1 MTKSDESLSLRICL
15 VGPSY
20 PYRGGISHYNTRLAL
35 ELRKKHEVYL
45 VNYKRLYP
53 EILFPGKTQFD
64 ESKNPFLIESDRII
78 DSINPLSW
86 LKAAFR
92 IARFNPDI
100 VIVQWWH
107 PFFTP
112 ALVKIC
118 TILRVLGK
126 GKIIFI
132 CHNVVPHERSIL
144 DGILTRIAFIAVDA
158 FLVQSNEDRDNL
170 LYIKK
175 RAHFILHPLPLFD
188 FFKRGDINR
197 LQARENIK
205 SGDKNLILFFGYI
218 RPYKGLKYLLE
229 AMPSIMEKIKIHLYV
244 VGEFY
249 QDSTFYKDF
258 VKENDLTGNVTFVD
272 RYVDNDEVEN
282 YFVASDLVVLPYVS
296 ATQSAIAQIA
306 LAFERPIVVTDVGG
320 LPEVVSEERT
330 GFIVPPE
337 DSEAL
342 ASAVIRYFSEDW
354 GTKMLPYFE
363 DEKKRFAWAGMVSAL
378 EELFNSIQGV

>member
-1 MTKSDESLSLRICL
+1 MTKSDGSVSRRICL
-15 VGPSY
+15 VGPAY

-53 EILFPGKTQFD
+53 EFLFPGKTQFD
-64 ESKNPFLIESDRII
+64 KSKNPFLIESDRII
-78 DSINPLSW
+78 DSINPLTW

-107 PFFTP
+107 PYFAP
-112 ALVKIC
+112 ALAKIC

-126 GKIIFI
+126 GKIVFI

-144 DGILTRIAFIAVDA
+144 DGILTRIAFFPVDA
-158 FLVQSNEDRDNL
+158 FLVQSKEDRGNL
-170 LYIKK
+170 LDIKK
-175 RAHFILHPLPLFD
+175 KAHSILHPLPLFD
-188 FFKRGDINR
+188 FFKKGDITR
-197 LQARENIK
+197 LQARENIQ
-205 SGDKNLILFFGYI
+205 SAGKNLILFFGYV
-218 RPYKGLKYLLE
+218 RPYKGLEYLLK
-229 AMPSIMEKIKIHLYV
+229 AMPSIIEKLNINLYV

-249 QDSTFYKDF
+249 QDSTFYKSF
-258 VKENDLTGNVTFVD
+258 VKENNLARNVTFVD
-272 RYVDNDEVEN
+272 RYVDNEEVGN
-282 YFVASDLVVLPYVS
+282 YFIASELVVLPYVS

-320 LPEVVSEERT
+320 LPEVVSEEKT
-330 GFIVPPE
+330 GFIVPPG

-342 ASAVIRYFSEDW
+342 ASAVIRFFSGDW
-354 GTKMLPYFE
+354 GTKMAPYFE
-363 DEKKRFAWAGMVSAL
+363 DEKKRFAWAGMVTAL
-378 EELFNSIQGV
+378 EELFRK